1 MFTRSQYIN
10 AILFI
15 LLIGVIIGYVYSN
28 SKKIEKFPMYS
39 VGIVKKF
46 RESRGAPCI
55 FYKFNVNNKTFHEMN
70 IINYIDEKLIGKR
83 FLVKFYKIDPS
94 LSEILLY
101 YPISDRSI
109 VVPSEGWKEIPDFLP
124 H

>member
-15 LLIGVIIGYVYSN
+15 LLISVIIGYVYNN
-28 SKKIEKFPMYS
+28 SKKLEKFPMYS
-39 VGIVKKF
+39 IGIVKKF
-46 RESRGAPCI
+46 QKSRGAPSI
-55 FYKFNVNNKTFHEMN
+55 FYEFNVNNKMYKEFDN
-70 IINYIDEKLIGKR
+70 ITYIDKKLIGKR
-83 FLVKFYKIDPS
+83 FLVKFYKKDPS

-101 YPISDRSI
+101 YPISDTSI
-109 VVPSEGWKEIPDFLP
+109 VAPSEGWKEIPDFLP